1 MPYAAV
7 GEENTAGI
15 NLCYEDHGSGSPVVL
30 LSSSDHDQ
38 PGH

>member
-1 MPYAAV
+1 MPPSAR
-7 GEENTAGI
+7 ENTAGI

-30 LSSSDHDQ
+30 LSGSDHDQ